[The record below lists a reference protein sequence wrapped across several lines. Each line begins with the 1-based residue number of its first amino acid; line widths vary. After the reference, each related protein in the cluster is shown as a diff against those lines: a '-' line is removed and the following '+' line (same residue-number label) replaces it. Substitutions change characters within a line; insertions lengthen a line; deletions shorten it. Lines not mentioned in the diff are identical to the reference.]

1 MATLGHRVLV
11 VEDDVATRDELEAL
25 LRTLHFDVVG
35 CGDKQT
41 ALEHLTGQTFCMALV
56 DLQIY
61 GRPGEI
67 RAHEA
72 YGRSLIRE
80 IRTVYPERH
89 GSGHRFPIL
98 VVSGYAREGAEAKE
112 VMREGASDIVWKL
125 ANGGLAAE
133 LSRTIQEQFR
143 ASGREDHAEC
153 SLMPLELSIPGDRVG
168 RQTKVMLGA
177 RSAFLADR
185 HLRVLLYLIKGKV
198 IGVRVHNQ
206 DMEFKGVGGNRL
218 PSEVNEAMKGTF
230 PANIEAIVKNHYH
243 GNYSLIDEVTIS
255 DIAYD
260 RLVAFDDE
268 KITRLAKEIRRL
280 RSSSDGNS

>member
-1 MATLGHRVLV
+1 
-11 VEDDVATRDELEAL
+11 
-25 LRTLHFDVVG
+25 
-35 CGDKQT
+35 
-41 ALEHLTGQTFCMALV
+41 
-56 DLQIY
+56 
-61 GRPGEI
+61 
-67 RAHEA
+67 
-72 YGRSLIRE
+72 
-80 IRTVYPERH
+80 
-89 GSGHRFPIL
+89 
-98 VVSGYAREGAEAKE
+98 
-112 VMREGASDIVWKL
+112 
-125 ANGGLAAE
+125 
-133 LSRTIQEQFR
+133 
-143 ASGREDHAEC
+143 
-153 SLMPLELSIPGDRVG
+153 
-168 RQTKVMLGA
+168 MLGA